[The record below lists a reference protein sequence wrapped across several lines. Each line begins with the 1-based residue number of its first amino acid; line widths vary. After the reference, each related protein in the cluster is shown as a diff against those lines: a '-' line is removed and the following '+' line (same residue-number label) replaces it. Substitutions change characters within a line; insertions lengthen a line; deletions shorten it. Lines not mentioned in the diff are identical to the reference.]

1 VNAFEVAA
9 FALAVGLVPCIGVC
23 LLCDLGA
30 ALAAF
35 EVASTVVVSAL
46 IVLCAGFRREPFI
59 DLALVMALV
68 SNLGAL
74 AFARMMEQNL

>member
-9 FALAVGLVPCIGVC
+9 LVLAVGLVPCIGVC

-35 EVASTVVVSAL
+35 EVGSTVVVSAL
-46 IVLCAGFRREPFI
+46 IALCAGFHRQPFI

-68 SNLGAL
+68 SNVGAL
-74 AFARMMEQNL
+74 TFARMMEHDL